1 MKNDALSAFA
11 ALIFMLFGCRFAI
24 AGDVPR
30 DIVLMIDNSGSMN
43 KGDPQF
49 MTRNALVEFVEKLS
63 AEIGS
68 TQVAV
73 LIFDHRINLSVP
85 LTTVSEAT
93 KNEIM
98 LSADNIDYRGKLTD
112 IPAAMERAIYELKTR
127 GQAGSQK
134 SIIFITDGIVDT
146 GDKSRDVDR
155 TRWLREDLS
164 EEAVKQGIKIFGIA
178 FTDSADFEL
187 IQSLAYK
194 TKSQYFRA
202 YLPEEISEVFSQ
214 IHQHIMSS
222 KPAPTGPVSP
232 PLALPPQTSAELPK
246 PEIDKSPIYVTEA
259 PEPTPPPAKAKRKPL
274 PNLALVF
281 LALIILAT
289 VFVLMKLRRKAS
301 IPSPVPAEVLEKADE
316 HLPEA
321 SLRNVNDLTNQG
333 DLHISKTVTKIG
345 RIGRINHH
353 VIDHE
358 TISREHAVIE
368 YKNFSFWIVDQGS
381 SNGTFVNGKRIANQT
396 RLNHGD
402 TISFDIYAYEFVMPS
417 MACDDTIV
425 DRTVYRRSDQS

>member
-1 MKNDALSAFA
+1 
-11 ALIFMLFGCRFAI
+11 
-24 AGDVPR
+24 
-30 DIVLMIDNSGSMN
+30 
-43 KGDPQF
+43 
-49 MTRNALVEFVEKLS
+49 
-63 AEIGS
+63 
-68 TQVAV
+68 
-73 LIFDHRINLSVP
+73 
-85 LTTVSEAT
+85 
-93 KNEIM
+93 
-98 LSADNIDYRGKLTD
+98 
-112 IPAAMERAIYELKTR
+112 
-127 GQAGSQK
+127 
-134 SIIFITDGIVDT
+134 
-146 GDKSRDVDR
+146 
-155 TRWLREDLS
+155 
-164 EEAVKQGIKIFGIA
+164 
-178 FTDSADFEL
+178 
-187 IQSLAYK
+187 
-194 TKSQYFRA
+194 
-202 YLPEEISEVFSQ
+202 
-214 IHQHIMSS
+214 
-222 KPAPTGPVSP
+222 
-232 PLALPPQTSAELPK
+232 LALPPQTSAELPK

-301 IPSPVPAEVLEKADE
+301 IPAPVPAEVLEKADE